1 MLLPDNP
8 ILAGCYPDPSIC
20 RVGDDYYL
28 VTSTFEYFPGLPIFH
43 STDLTTWTQLG
54 HALDRA
60 DQLDLSTVP
69 SSGGLF
75 APTIRHHA
83 GTWYLVCTVVGGEG
97 AQGNFVLTARDPAG
111 PWSDPIWIDD
121 ARGID
126 PSLLFDDGR
135 VWLCGTRLSGTPLW
149 HDQTEVWL
157 RELDPRTLAPIGDE
171 HVLWHGAL
179 IGAVWAE
186 GPHLYRRGDWFY
198 LLASEGGTEFNH
210 ALSVARSRE
219 ITGPYEGFAANP
231 VLTHRNLGQHH
242 PIVAVGHADLVET
255 PRGEWFAVLLAS
267 RPYGGYFANLG
278 RETFA
283 VAVEWQDD
291 WPVFAPGV
299 GQVVAAAS
307 PPEDPRMPPRLHWTQ
322 LRTAD
327 PTFAAVDVDRAMV
340 TLRASPRGLDTVG
353 TPSFLG
359 VRQRHRDFGFG
370 ASVLPDAHGT
380 TSAAIAVRQSEA
392 TFAEMSVRNGIVSAR
407 MTEGGRQTE
416 LGSIEAGTGTVRLE
430 VTAAGQDY
438 EFLAEIDG
446 RRVRVAAFDGR
457 FLSSQSA
464 GGFLGVWVGL
474 LAVGPSA
481 SSVEFSRVAYTA
493 LG

>member
-1 MLLPDNP
+1 
-8 ILAGCYPDPSIC
+8 
-20 RVGDDYYL
+20 
-28 VTSTFEYFPGLPIFH
+28 
-43 STDLTTWTQLG
+43 
-54 HALDRA
+54 
-60 DQLDLSTVP
+60 
-69 SSGGLF
+69 
-75 APTIRHHA
+75 
-83 GTWYLVCTVVGGEG
+83 
-97 AQGNFVLTARDPAG
+97 
-111 PWSDPIWIDD
+111 
-121 ARGID
+121 
-126 PSLLFDDGR
+126 
-135 VWLCGTRLSGTPLW
+135 
-149 HDQTEVWL
+149 
-157 RELDPRTLAPIGDE
+157 
-171 HVLWHGAL
+171 
-179 IGAVWAE
+179 
-186 GPHLYRRGDWFY
+186 
-198 LLASEGGTEFNH
+198 
-210 ALSVARSRE
+210 
-219 ITGPYEGFAANP
+219 
-231 VLTHRNLGQHH
+231 
-242 PIVAVGHADLVET
+242 
-255 PRGEWFAVLLAS
+255 
-267 RPYGGYFANLG
+267 
-278 RETFA
+278 
-283 VAVEWQDD
+283 
-291 WPVFAPGV
+291 
-299 GQVVAAAS
+299 
-307 PPEDPRMPPRLHWTQ
+307 
-322 LRTAD
+322 
-327 PTFAAVDVDRAMV
+327 MV